1 MKLTLDI
8 GGTKTLWT
16 IWHDARILDRGTAAT
31 NTITDFTAFIRLQID
46 SFFTDH
52 ADIVSSAGS
61 SPFTHLAFAIA
72 GPVTDDKLQLTNTG
86 QIIDLAEIRA
96 AFPDAEIA
104 ILNDLEALAHSINH
118 LTEPDQLALF
128 RSAASS
134 DAKGT
139 LVDSSSSRES
149 AEATAPSGSSASVGA
164 KAVLSIGTGLG
175 VSAVS
180 REGSIMPSEGG
191 HIDFAPI
198 GEKQKQIYDKLESQ
212 YGHISYERLL
222 SGQGLSNIFSIILEE
237 LESGDSDTMACRPR
251 QKMHP
256 AQITALAKSGNRTA
270 LRAFHIFSEI
280 LGAACGNYALTY
292 MATGGIYIGG
302 GMIPKILPLIDKEA
316 FENAYLNKG
325 RFKDFLNNIP
335 VYVILDETAPSIGA
349 MRAISL

>member
-1 MKLTLDI
+1 MKMTLDI

-16 IWHDARILDRGTAAT
+16 IWHDALILDRGTAAT
-31 NTITDFTAFIRLQID
+31 NTITDFTAFIKTL
-46 SFFTDH
+46 TGE
-52 ADIVSSAGS
+52 SS
-61 SPFTHLAFAIA
+61 FTHIAFAIA

-86 QIIDLAEIRA
+86 QIIDLTEIRA
-96 AFPDAEIA
+96 AFPDAEIVV
-104 ILNDLEALAHSINH
+104 LNDLEALAHSINH

-134 DAKGT
+134 HAKGAACDAK
-139 LVDSSSSRES
+139 D
-149 AEATAPSGSSASVGA
+149 AASGA
-164 KAVLSIGTGLG
+164 KAILSIGTGLG

-191 HIDFAPI
+191 HIDFAPV
-198 GEKQKQIYDKLESQ
+198 GAKQRLIYDKLESR
-212 YGHISYERLL
+212 YGHVSYERLL

-256 AQITALAKSGNRTA
+256 AQITAMAKSGNKESLETFR
-270 LRAFHIFSEI
+270 IFSEI

-325 RFKDFLNNIP
+325 RFKDFLDNIP